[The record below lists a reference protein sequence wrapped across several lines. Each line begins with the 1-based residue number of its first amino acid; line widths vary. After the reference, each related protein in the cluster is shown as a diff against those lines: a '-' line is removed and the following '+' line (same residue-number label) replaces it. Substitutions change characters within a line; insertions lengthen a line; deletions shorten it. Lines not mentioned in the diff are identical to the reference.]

1 MEKRFMGNWVTL
13 QSAALL
19 LSVSV
24 TMFAAMPEP
33 ERLAAEI
40 EQFAQDDVQNH
51 WPEDAILATGSSSMR
66 LWSVGQLMEGQLAP
80 LTVIN
85 RGFGGS
91 VLNDLDFYLDN
102 LVLKYSP
109 RAVMI
114 YEGDNDIA
122 FGISAA
128 AVLKSIARVI
138 QRVHGQDQRVRFYIL
153 SVKPSIS
160 RWSHWPAMRAL
171 NVELQALCDT
181 DKRLVYIDVASP
193 MLATTG
199 KPLAEIYSPDGLH
212 MNHLGYQLW
221 RDAVRPVLLKGEG
234 EFERSQ
240 AGPR

>member
-1 MEKRFMGNWVTL
+1 MGNWVTL

-19 LSVSV
+19 LSISI
-24 TMFAAMPEP
+24 TLFAAMPEP
-33 ERLAAEI
+33 ERLTTEI
-40 EQFAQDDVQNH
+40 EKFAQGDAQNH
-51 WPEDAILATGSSSMR
+51 WPEGAILATGSSSMR
-66 LWSVGQLMEGQLAP
+66 LWSVNQLMEGHLAP
-80 LTVIN
+80 LTLIN

-91 VLNDLDFYLDN
+91 VLNDLDFYLYS
-102 LVLKYSP
+102 LVIKYRP

-122 FGISAA
+122 FGIAAA
-128 AVLKSIARVI
+128 AVLKSMVRVI
-138 QRVHGQDQRVRFYIL
+138 QRVHDQDPRVRFYIL

-193 MLATTG
+193 MLATNG

-234 EFERSQ
+234 EFERPQ

>member
-1 MEKRFMGNWVTL
+1 MVDWLSL
-13 QSAALL
+13 QLTALL
-19 LSVSV
+19 LSVSATTCAEV
-24 TMFAAMPEP
+24 PAP
-33 ERLAAEI
+33 ERFANEI
-40 EQFAQDDVQNH
+40 EKFAQGDAQNH
-51 WPEDAILATGSSSMR
+51 WPEGAILATGSSSMR
-66 LWSVGQLMEGQLAP
+66 LWSVNQLMEHHLAP
-80 LTVIN
+80 LTMIN

-91 VLNDLDFYLDN
+91 VLNDLEFYLDS
-102 LVLKYSP
+102 LVLKYRP

-128 AVLKSIARVI
+128 AVLKSMVRVI
-138 QRVHGQDQRVRFYIL
+138 QRVHEQDPRIRFYIL
-153 SVKPSIS
+153 SIKPSIS

-193 MLATTG
+193 MLAANG

-221 RDAVRPVLLKGEG
+221 RDAVRPVLLRGEG
-234 EFERSQ
+234 EFERPH
-240 AGPR
+240 AGLH